1 MNTSGAATPEWSEV
15 LALVAQLDSSG
26 LVEAE
31 VVADGVSV
39 RVSRVAGALASP
51 AAPPAA
57 PASTAPVP
65 TPEPGAAAPQA
76 PAPAPAA
83 TPADDLVEVIA
94 PMLGVLYRRPAPD
107 QPEFV
112 SVGDIIEAGATVAII
127 EVMKLMNPVVAEVG
141 GRVAEVVVDDG
152 AQVEHGTVLL
162 RLEPVGGGAGT

>member
-1 MNTSGAATPEWSEV
+1 MSTSGAATPGWSEV

-57 PASTAPVP
+57 PALPAPVP
-65 TPEPGAAAPQA
+65 TPEPGAAAPQV
-76 PAPAPAA
+76 PAPAA

-112 SVGDIIEAGATVAII
+112 SVGDVIEAGATVAII

-152 AQVEHGTVLL
+152 ALVEHGTVLL

>member
-1 MNTSGAATPEWSEV
+1 MSTSGAATPGWSEV

-76 PAPAPAA
+76 PAPAA

-112 SVGDIIEAGATVAII
+112 SVGDVIEAGATVAII

-152 AQVEHGTVLL
+152 ALVEHGTVLL

>member
-1 MNTSGAATPEWSEV
+1 MSTSGAATPGWSEV

-57 PASTAPVP
+57 PALPAPVP
-65 TPEPGAAAPQA
+65 TPEPGAAAPQ
-76 PAPAPAA
+76 APAPAA

-112 SVGDIIEAGATVAII
+112 SVGDVIEAGATVAII

-152 AQVEHGTVLL
+152 ALVEHGTVLL

>member
-1 MNTSGAATPEWSEV
+1 MNTGGAATPGWSEV

-76 PAPAPAA
+76 PAPAA

-112 SVGDIIEAGATVAII
+112 SVGDVIEAGATVAII

-152 AQVEHGTVLL
+152 ALVEHGTVLL

>member
-1 MNTSGAATPEWSEV
+1 MSTSGAATPGWSEV

-57 PASTAPVP
+57 PALPAPVP
-65 TPEPGAAAPQA
+65 TPEPGAAAPQ
-76 PAPAPAA
+76 APAPAA

-112 SVGDIIEAGATVAII
+112 SVGDVIEAGATVAII

-152 AQVEHGTVLL
+152 ALVEHGTVLL
-162 RLEPVGGGAGT
+162 RLGPVGGGAGT

>member
-1 MNTSGAATPEWSEV
+1 MSTSGAATPGWSEV

-57 PASTAPVP
+57 PALPAPVP

-76 PAPAPAA
+76 PALAA

-112 SVGDIIEAGATVAII
+112 SVGDVIEAGATVAII

-152 AQVEHGTVLL
+152 ALVEHGTVLL

>member
-1 MNTSGAATPEWSEV
+1 MSTSGAATPGWSEV

-65 TPEPGAAAPQA
+65 TPEPGAAAPQV
-76 PAPAPAA
+76 PAPAA

-112 SVGDIIEAGATVAII
+112 SVGDVIEAGATVAII

-152 AQVEHGTVLL
+152 ALVEHGTVLL

>member
-1 MNTSGAATPEWSEV
+1 MSTSGAATPGWSEV

-76 PAPAPAA
+76 PALAA

-112 SVGDIIEAGATVAII
+112 SVGDVIEAGATVAII

-152 AQVEHGTVLL
+152 ALVEHGTVLL